1 MAVAYLNTVRISD
14 WQSFH
19 DESRRAFGFPE
30 WYGMNMNAWIDCLTY
45 LDEGDG
51 LSCFHLGEKEILE
64 IEVSYS
70 ASFQSR
76 LPEIYDALVQCSSFV
91 NERNVEVGKRP
102 LLSLTFL

>member
-1 MAVAYLNTVRISD
+1 MAVAHLNTVRISD

-51 LSCFHLGEKEILE
+51 LSRFHLGEEEVLE
-64 IEVSYS
+64 IEVSDS
-70 ASFQSR
+70 ASFRSR

-91 NERNVEVGKRP
+91 NERNVEAGKRAM
-102 LLSLTFL
+102 LSLTFL